1 MALTVL
7 FVFAGIALAEDKW
20 TTDGDNN
27 IYNANTG
34 NVGIGTTEPSVKLHV
49 IGPDVTSSTGWKSEI
64 IAGAA
69 NNYQS
74 QRVGLG
80 LDASGPRSGIG
91 LMWNGNTLF
100 KVDNI
105 GNVGIGTTSPG
116 SKLEIYNRVTD
127 QNQHSLFKINYGNW
141 VARQLDFGIDSNRV
155 FIDVTRPGDGSVA
168 ELSLNPSGGKV
179 GIGTT
184 IPGANLDV
192 NGNAIIGAAANSDTT
207 IPLRL
212 NGLAVSDG
220 ANPYGNYGGILFDVN
235 SAYTASAR
243 RYLITNALAINKFGI
258 IRSADAYKD
267 PTIGKAGAIT
277 SGTADFVIDNNGKVG
292 IGTTSP
298 GAKLDIYGSNG
309 AGNKVDG
316 LVEIRNTSDG
326 GGLIV
331 KSTGTYPHT
340 DRGPFQ
346 VYYDDGN
353 IPIITTQNNGNVG
366 IGTTNPRAKLD
377 VNGNASIGAAANT
390 DTTIPLRLGGL
401 AVSAGDRQYGNYGGI
416 LLDVNSAYTASAR
429 RYLITNALAI
439 NKFGIIRSVDAY
451 KDPTIGKAGAITSG
465 TADFV
470 IDNTG
475 NVGIGASDP
484 ATKLEVAGVGNSIIY
499 ARTTNISSADAGI
512 KIRGARNSCPSCD
525 TAYIDLSDWDSNEG
539 AGTDFA
545 MARISGG
552 MQDSSG
558 QTGYLRFYTNSGSGL
573 GEHMRIDK
581 YGKVGIGTTSPGRR
595 LSVYESSSPTIQVI
609 NSETGSTISDGGYLQ
624 MSGSNLLLGNQE
636 MSDLV
641 LFVDNDASKGLRVT
655 SGGNVG
661 IGTTSPQSKLAVNGT
676 ITAKEIKVESGWADF
691 VFDEDYDLASLDEV
705 DLFIRKNKH
714 LPDIPSAK
722 EVAKHGLAV
731 SEILAKQMQKIEEMT
746 LYLIELK
753 KGNKALKAKNAEL
766 ERRLADLEAGR

>member
-235 SAYTASAR
+235 SAYTASA
-243 RYLITNALAINKFGI
+243 
-258 IRSADAYKD
+258 
-267 PTIGKAGAIT
+267 
-277 SGTADFVIDNNGKVG
+277 
-292 IGTTSP
+292 
-298 GAKLDIYGSNG
+298 
-309 AGNKVDG
+309 
-316 LVEIRNTSDG
+316 
-326 GGLIV
+326 
-331 KSTGTYPHT
+331 
-340 DRGPFQ
+340 
-346 VYYDDGN
+346 
-353 IPIITTQNNGNVG
+353 
-366 IGTTNPRAKLD
+366 
-377 VNGNASIGAAANT
+377 
-390 DTTIPLRLGGL
+390 
-401 AVSAGDRQYGNYGGI
+401 
-416 LLDVNSAYTASAR
+416 
-429 RYLITNALAI
+429 
-439 NKFGIIRSVDAY
+439 
-451 KDPTIGKAGAITSG
+451 
-465 TADFV
+465 
-470 IDNTG
+470 
-475 NVGIGASDP
+475 
-484 ATKLEVAGVGNSIIY
+484 GV
-499 ARTTNISSADAGI
+499 T
-512 KIRGARNSCPSCD
+512 
-525 TAYIDLSDWDSNEG
+525 
-539 AGTDFA
+539 
-545 MARISGG
+545 
-552 MQDSSG
+552 
-558 QTGYLRFYTNSGSGL
+558 
-573 GEHMRIDK
+573 
-581 YGKVGIGTTSPGRR
+581 
-595 LSVYESSSPTIQVI
+595 
-609 NSETGSTISDGGYLQ
+609 
-624 MSGSNLLLGNQE
+624 
-636 MSDLV
+636 
-641 LFVDNDASKGLRVT
+641 
-655 SGGNVG
+655 
-661 IGTTSPQSKLAVNGT
+661 
-676 ITAKEIKVESGWADF
+676 
-691 VFDEDYDLASLDEV
+691 
-705 DLFIRKNKH
+705 
-714 LPDIPSAK
+714 
-722 EVAKHGLAV
+722 
-731 SEILAKQMQKIEEMT
+731 
-746 LYLIELK
+746 
-753 KGNKALKAKNAEL
+753 
-766 ERRLADLEAGR
+766 